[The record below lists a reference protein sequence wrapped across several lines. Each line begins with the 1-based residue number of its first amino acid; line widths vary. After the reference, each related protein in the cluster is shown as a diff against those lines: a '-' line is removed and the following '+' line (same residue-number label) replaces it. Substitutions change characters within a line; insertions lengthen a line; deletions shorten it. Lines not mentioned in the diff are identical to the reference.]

1 MFSFNLQMRDATKY
15 PILFKTEC
23 QVGNV
28 DHTRLKETEGKREKL
43 EEEGK

>member
-1 MFSFNLQMRDATKY
+1 MRDATKDS
-15 PILFKTEC
+15 ILYKTEC

-28 DHTRLKETEGKREKL
+28 DHSRLKGMEGKREKI